1 MKSYAKAKNH
11 RAHGRTQRPAPTQ
24 QPPEVERRKN
34 AGWLKLWRTVYPN
47 TPPPAAPPHKVQGS
61 GFKVRPPSAVLV
73 RRTGGSTVQLPAAV
87 ERLASFLSVSLTLAL
102 LATGCAGPRPLK
114 GGKAVTTH
122 KPGGVIEQTLVQSEN
137 PAAATKQDQDTV
149 KVRTFT
155 LPAGSRIEQS

>member
-1 MKSYAKAKNH
+1 
-11 RAHGRTQRPAPTQ
+11 
-24 QPPEVERRKN
+24 
-34 AGWLKLWRTVYPN
+34 
-47 TPPPAAPPHKVQGS
+47 
-61 GFKVRPPSAVLV
+61 VLV